1 MDQKKLGEDVQVMAV
16 QQQTFYADQN
26 DQV

>member
-1 MDQKKLGEDVQVMAV
+1 MDQKKLGEDVHVMAV